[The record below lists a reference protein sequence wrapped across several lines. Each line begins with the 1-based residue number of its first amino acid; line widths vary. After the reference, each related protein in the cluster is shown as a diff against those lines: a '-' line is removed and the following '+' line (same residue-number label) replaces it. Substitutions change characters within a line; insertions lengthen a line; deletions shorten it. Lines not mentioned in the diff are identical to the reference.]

1 VEETGENVIKKQA
14 EVCRNFELDW
24 LACAQG
30 EEEMG
35 QIDADYIVF
44 KAKGDI
50 EQLRKLVPEPLEAT
64 DEVIIYMGYFKET
77 QKEGVTTWAWPF
89 HEWGIGV
96 VSKLKE
102 PPYTEGNFLVQLYV
116 DDDLVLVHGRE
127 VWGYPK
133 KIGEMAISP
142 KTTEGT
148 SDSYEYTVSRR
159 GTELVSARVE
169 NLQPASVDE
178 FPFTGRQHAIC
189 FRQVPSPDKAEVDK
203 QQLVFVQLDFDTT
216 DVMKGTGEITLTD
229 GPFDQMPFGPLTDVV
244 AYFGRSAF
252 NHRGINNLVV
262 DAQELARPLD
272 YSKAGKVTENV

>member
-1 VEETGENVIKKQA
+1 VVKKQG

-30 EEEMG
+30 DEELG
-35 QIDADYIVF
+35 RIDADYIVLR
-44 KAKGDI
+44 AKGDI
-50 EQLRKLVPEPLEAT
+50 EQLRKLVPAPLEAT
-64 DEVIIYMGYFKET
+64 DEVIIYMGWFKET
-77 QKEGVTTWAWPF
+77 EKEGQTTWAWPF

-96 VSKLKE
+96 VSRLTE

-133 KIGEMAISP
+133 KIGDMQITP
-142 KTTEGT
+142 KTTDGD
-148 SDSYEYTVSRR
+148 SSSYEYTVARR
-159 GTELVSARVE
+159 GTQLVSARVD
-169 NLQPASVDE
+169 NLEPCDPAE

-189 FRQVPSPDKAEVDK
+189 YRQVPSPDSVAIDK
-203 QQLVFVQLDFDTT
+203 QQLVFVQLDFDST
-216 DVMKGTGEITLTD
+216 DIKKGTAEITLTD
-229 GPFDQMPFGPLTDVV
+229 GPFDQLPVGPLTDVT

-272 YSKAGKVTENV
+272 LDRAGKTTTSV